1 MESKEIFVKAHVR
14 IIRQKLYRFV
24 CKECNSVS
32 ERICFPSQP
41 LYCEKCRPPKQKVEK
56 PSSEAVVKAKTTK
69 RKPPAPATK
78 QKVAATKTTTKAK
91 RASSAK

>member
-14 IIRQKLYRFV
+14 VIRQKLYRFV

-41 LYCEKCRPPKQKVEK
+41 LYCETCRPPKLKAEK
-56 PSSEAVVKAKTTK
+56 PSSEAIVKAKTTK
-69 RKPPAPATK
+69 RKPPARSPLSVNK
-78 QKVAATKTTTKAK
+78 TTKAK
-91 RASSAK
+91 KASSATK

>member
-14 IIRQKLYRFV
+14 VIRQKLYRFV

-41 LYCEKCRPPKQKVEK
+41 LYCEICRPPKQKAEK
-56 PSSEAVVKAKTTK
+56 PSSEAIVKAKTTK
-69 RKPPAPATK
+69 RKPPAK
-78 QKVAATKTTTKAK
+78 QPRASATKTTTKAK
-91 RASSAK
+91 KAASAK

>member
-1 MESKEIFVKAHVR
+1 VESKEIFVKAHVR
-14 IIRQKLYRFV
+14 VIRQKLYRFV

-41 LYCEKCRPPKQKVEK
+41 LYCEQCRPPKLKSEK

-69 RKPPAPATK
+69 RKPPAKQQPAS
-78 QKVAATKTTTKAK
+78 ATKTSTKAK
-91 RASSAK
+91 KAASAK

>member
-1 MESKEIFVKAHVR
+1 METKEIFVKAHVR

-24 CKECNSVS
+24 CKECNLVS

-41 LYCEKCRPPKQKVEK
+41 LYCETCRPPKQKVEK

-69 RKPPAPATK
+69 RKPPAK
-78 QKVAATKTTTKAK
+78 QPRPGVAKTTTRAKKA
-91 RASSAK
+91 ASAK